1 MANNSISVQTDDL
14 LACADQYRNLANQY
28 NTAWTTVENKLQEC
42 REYWQGS
49 FSTDFDEVLKSVQ
62 DVRNKIYDNTT
73 QLADFITTAVQHY
86 IDVDRGIAQRIDESH
101 SDADY
106 PDTVKASVHI
116 KNDQELRDVYNR
128 SAEAAKKLQRNPDGS
143 VSCAALTREKAI
155 ANGFNVDWS
164 GDGKNVYG
172 NIYEG
177 EHSNFTAKKYKG
189 TNCLNDMIA
198 AEGNP
203 VTDIVISFPRSPKY
217 GDKFGHVIY
226 IDQIVDGKV
235 YFSDNG
241 SPNQPRSSA
250 SISEFLSRYASSNG
264 SPIGCVH
271 LKKK

>member
-106 PDTVKASVHI
+106 PATVEVSIREGQCLSDIWQNWSDHSPNGYTNINGKGNCTWYA
-116 KNDQELRDVYNR
+116 DNR
-128 SAEAAKKLQRNPDGS
+128 WSQMNPDYPLAFTGRGNAKTWGNNIDKNKFNVLS
-143 VSCAALTREKAI
+143 TSDTNNIQGNAI
-155 ANGFNVDWS
+155 AVSQSGTYGHVAYIERVRDGMVYYTEDGEKQTRPNTWLKDANGNWVGPTVQCCTLEEF
-164 GDGKNVYG
+164 KRKFG
-172 NIYEG
+172 NII
-177 EHSNFTAKKYKG
+177 TRK
-189 TNCLNDMIA
+189 
-198 AEGNP
+198 
-203 VTDIVISFPRSPKY
+203 
-217 GDKFGHVIY
+217 
-226 IDQIVDGKV
+226 
-235 YFSDNG
+235 
-241 SPNQPRSSA
+241 
-250 SISEFLSRYASSNG
+250 
-264 SPIGCVH
+264 
-271 LKKK
+271 